1 MVKFSAPGA
10 GFFNRL
16 AEAATTGDTSA
27 RVEKRG
33 IWIV

>member
-16 AEAATTGDTSA
+16 AKAANTGDTPA
-27 RVEKRG
+27 RAEKRG
-33 IWIV
+33 IWLI